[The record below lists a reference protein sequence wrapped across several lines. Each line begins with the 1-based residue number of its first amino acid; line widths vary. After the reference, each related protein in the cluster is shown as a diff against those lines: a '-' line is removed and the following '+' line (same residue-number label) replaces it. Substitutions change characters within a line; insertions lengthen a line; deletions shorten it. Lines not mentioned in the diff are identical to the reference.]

1 MVIKLAVELYEINV
15 KSDDDNNVFIETVI
29 NITDDDIGYYP
40 VFNYCI
46 DDTYITRDGYADES
60 TDGLVILSDIL
71 QLKLCNKFPPR
82 VYIEIDDFSKV
93 IDLENYVNPET
104 LDSHFELN
112 KVLVIL

>member
-1 MVIKLAVELYEINV
+1 MVIKLAIELYKINV

-60 TDGLVILSDIL
+60 TDGLVILSDTL

-82 VYIEIDDFSKV
+82 VYIEVEDIYKV

-104 LDSHFELN
+104 LDSHFKFN
-112 KVLVIL
+112 RVLVIL

>member
-1 MVIKLAVELYEINV
+1 MIKLAIELYKINV

-29 NITDDDIGYYP
+29 NITDDDIGYTP

-46 DDTYITRDGYADES
+46 DDTYISRDGYADES

-82 VYIEIDDFSKV
+82 VYIEVADISKV
-93 IDLENYVNPET
+93 VDLKDYVNPKS

>member
-29 NITDDDIGYYP
+29 NLTDDDIGYSP

-46 DDTYITRDGYADES
+46 DDTYISRDGYQDDRI
-60 TDGLVILSDIL
+60 DGLVILSDIL

-104 LDSHFELN
+104 LDSHFKFN
-112 KVLVIL
+112 RVLVIL